1 MTVCLWTFIALGGE
15 SVLIANPRDTK
26 RLISTIKATK
36 PSVWVGVNTLFHALL
51 QKKSFHSVD
60 FSAIKIAIAGG
71 MALHESVAKTWQK
84 VTGIMLLEG
93 YGLSETSP
101 VLTVNPT
108 HLTQHNGSI
117 GLPVPGTDVAIMDA
131 RGHRL
136 PYDEVGEI
144 CARGPQVMQGYWHN
158 NQDAVFFDKVWFR
171 TGDLGTMNAQ
181 GFITLVDRQKDMI
194 LVSGFNVYPNE
205 VEAVLTQHDQV
216 LEAGVIGVP
225 CEASGEEVVAYVVT
239 KGTVSDRK
247 LLRHCQALLTRYKV
261 PKRFIRLSE
270 LPKTPV
276 GKVLRKTL
284 RAQALDQNS
293 CANKA

>member
-1 MTVCLWTFIALGGE
+1 M
-15 SVLIANPRDTK
+15 
-26 RLISTIKATK
+26 
-36 PSVWVGVNTLFHALL
+36 GVNTLFHALL

-131 RGHRL
+131 RSHRL

-158 NQDAVFFDKVWFR
+158 NQDAVFDKVWFR

-194 LVSGFNVYPNE
+194 LVSGFNVCEVGSTYP
-205 VEAVLTQHDQV
+205 A
-216 LEAGVIGVP
+216 
-225 CEASGEEVVAYVVT
+225 
-239 KGTVSDRK
+239 
-247 LLRHCQALLTRYKV
+247 
-261 PKRFIRLSE
+261 
-270 LPKTPV
+270 
-276 GKVLRKTL
+276 
-284 RAQALDQNS
+284 
-293 CANKA
+293 